1 MGIWNYLVGEDRV
14 TVKHAVFATF
24 MFLKSL
30 LSVTPDLGVTLNQ
43 LHVSEGKNRCRGYNG
58 LISLSVFMES

>member
-1 MGIWNYLVGEDRV
+1 MGEDRV
-14 TVKHAVFATF
+14 TETCCIRDLHVFKI
-24 MFLKSL
+24 LP

-43 LHVSEGKNRCRGYNG
+43 LHVSEGKNRCRGYSG